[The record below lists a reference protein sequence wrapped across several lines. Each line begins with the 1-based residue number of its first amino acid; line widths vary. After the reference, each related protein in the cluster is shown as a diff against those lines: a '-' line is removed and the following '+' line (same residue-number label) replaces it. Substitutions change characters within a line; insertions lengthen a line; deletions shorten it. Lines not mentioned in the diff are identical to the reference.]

1 MSEAALELKT
11 VSQRRTLWWVLGL
24 NIAIS
29 AGFFVTGVTADSSAL
44 IANGLDN
51 LSDSLVYAISL
62 LALTRPPK
70 WKRGAAR
77 VSGILLMA
85 FGAGVLFD
93 AGRRFFLGSDPLGPT
108 MIVMALIAA
117 VVNGLSIWLL
127 TRLKEP
133 DVNIRSATTFSTN
146 DFISNAGILVAGGL
160 VLWTGAN
167 WPDLAVGVAVA
178 TIAAKGGIDILKD
191 AQQEAENDS

>member
-1 MSEAALELKT
+1 
-11 VSQRRTLWWVLGL
+11 
-24 NIAIS
+24 
-29 AGFFVTGVTADSSAL
+29 
-44 IANGLDN
+44 
-51 LSDSLVYAISL
+51 
-62 LALTRPPK
+62 
-70 WKRGAAR
+70 
-77 VSGILLMA
+77 MA
-85 FGAGVLFD
+85 FGIGVLFD

-178 TIAAKGGIDILKD
+178 AIAAKGGIDILKD